1 MRWLVVL
8 VFLVLV
14 VMLLRALWLRFGR
27 GGGGLAGPPSTG
39 QGTPYGQGQWQE
51 ALQQAVERLRPV
63 YPDLSEAQLVERL
76 QYHVAQKGGSLV
88 QAAEALA
95 RAVPAPPAEP
105 DDDPEAD

>member
-8 VFLVLV
+8 VFLLLV
-14 VMLLRALWLRFGR
+14 GMLLRALWLRFGR
-27 GGGGLAGPPSTG
+27 ATGGLAGPPSSG
-39 QGTPYGQGQWQE
+39 PASLSGPGKWQE
-51 ALQQAVERLRPV
+51 ELRQAVERLRPV
-63 YPDLSEAQLVERL
+63 YPELSEAQVIERL
-76 QYHVAQKGGSLV
+76 QYHVAQKGGSLT